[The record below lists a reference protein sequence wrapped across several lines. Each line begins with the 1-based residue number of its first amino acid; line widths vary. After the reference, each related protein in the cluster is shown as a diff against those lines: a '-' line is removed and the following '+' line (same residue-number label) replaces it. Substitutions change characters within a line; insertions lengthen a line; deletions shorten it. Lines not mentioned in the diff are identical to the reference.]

1 MKRINC
7 NELTTITILFAAL
20 SVPFASAAT
29 NRESISAG
37 EYDHVGA
44 HADHHLTWEKDGS
57 LGADDP
63 WSAAEVTTPADL
75 AKRITGADKPVILQ
89 IGVIYLYRLSHIP
102 GSTFAGQA
110 GSAEGIET
118 LRKNVQEIS
127 RDREVVYY
135 CGCCPWNDCPNIR
148 PTYKLLKEMGFRKI
162 RVLNLPNS
170 FTQDWV
176 KAGYP
181 VEKSE
186 TR

>member
-1 MKRINC
+1 VKRIDC
-7 NELTTITILFAAL
+7 NHILLIMIFLGSLIVPPANVAA
-20 SVPFASAAT
+20 SNVA
-29 NRESISAG
+29 ISA
-37 EYDHVGA
+37 EVIV
-44 HADHHLTWEKDGS
+44 
-57 LGADDP
+57 ADDP
-63 WSAAEVTTPADL
+63 WSAAEVTRPEEL
-75 AKRITGADKPVILQ
+75 AKRIVGADRPVILQ
-89 IGVIYLYRLSHIP
+89 IGVIYLYRMGHIP

-110 GSAEGIET
+110 GSAEGIES

-148 PTYKLLKEMGFRKI
+148 PAYKLLKEMGFKKI
-162 RVLNLPNS
+162 RLLNLPNS